1 MWGLSLFTRSTF
13 RVAVLLKSLSS
24 LFFVLMFLP
33 EDAET
38 RDEGHCK
45 GTNAWSLYHHRCDP
59 MMCRIEAELSST
71 KPP

>member
-1 MWGLSLFTRSTF
+1 MGVKSVHQVRIQGS
-13 RVAVLLKSLSS
+13 RPVAKLEP
-24 LFFVLMFLP
+24 LFFVLMLLP
-33 EDAET
+33 EDAEN

-45 GTNAWSLYHHRCDP
+45 GTNARSLYHHRCDP

>member
-1 MWGLSLFTRSTF
+1 MGVKSVHQVRIQGGHP
-13 RVAVLLKSLSS
+13 VAKLEL

-33 EDAET
+33 EDAEN

-45 GTNAWSLYHHRCDP
+45 GTNAQSLYDHHCDP